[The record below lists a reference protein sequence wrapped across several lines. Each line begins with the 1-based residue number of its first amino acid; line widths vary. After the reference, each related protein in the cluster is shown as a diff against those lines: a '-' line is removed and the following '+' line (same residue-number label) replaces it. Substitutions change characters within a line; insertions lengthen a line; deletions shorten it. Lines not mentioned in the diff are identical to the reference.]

1 MPIPT
6 KQPEYL
12 VRAFGE
18 DGNNEI
24 VREPNKM
31 RLKVGDVV
39 MQTCN
44 NSIWVMERETS
55 SRTLFAR
62 CVYGGSSW
70 HVGDD
75 CPFSASPPDSGVIY
89 LGTDPNI
96 DIDVALAIAAL
107 IGAYA

>member
-31 RLKVGDVV
+31 RL
-39 MQTCN
+39 

-107 IGAYA
+107 TRAYA